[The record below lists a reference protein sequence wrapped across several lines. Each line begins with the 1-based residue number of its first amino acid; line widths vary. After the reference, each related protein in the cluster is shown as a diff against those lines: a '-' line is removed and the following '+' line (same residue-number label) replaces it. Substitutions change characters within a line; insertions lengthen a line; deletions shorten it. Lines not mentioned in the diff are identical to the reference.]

1 MEDLGRHSILVVDDD
16 AMIRNNLADFFHDE
30 GWRVFESDNA
40 ERAIAILADHPS
52 IRVVL
57 TDVQMPG
64 RMDGVK
70 LAFCIRDRY
79 PPTVLIVASGAAKLT
94 AAELP
99 ERALFIAK
107 PFDPRSL
114 LREIEKLG

>member
-1 MEDLGRHSILVVDDD
+1 MEDLGRRSILVVDDE
-16 AMIRNNLADFFHDE
+16 ALIRNNLADFFHDE
-30 GWRVFESDNA
+30 GWRVFEADNA
-40 ERAIAILADHPS
+40 ERAIAILTDHPS

-57 TDVQMPG
+57 TDVRMPG

-70 LAFCIRDRY
+70 LAFYVRDRY
-79 PPTVLIVASGAAKLT
+79 PPTILIVASGAAKLT

-99 ERALFIAK
+99 ERTMFVAK

-114 LREIEKLG
+114 LVEMEKLG